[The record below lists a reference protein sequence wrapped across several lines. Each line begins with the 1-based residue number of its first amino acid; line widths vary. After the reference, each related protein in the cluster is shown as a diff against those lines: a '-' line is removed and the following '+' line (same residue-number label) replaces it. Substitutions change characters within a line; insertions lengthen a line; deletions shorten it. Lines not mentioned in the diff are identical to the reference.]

1 MEEREITKWLQNG
14 GMARIQMAS
23 GLAGGSCTAPEMIL
37 YRLCTII
44 DLFPFEGFQLIS
56 TTS

>member
-23 GLAGGSCTAPEMIL
+23 GLAGASCTAPEMIL
-37 YRLCTII
+37 YI
-44 DLFPFEGFQLIS
+44 
-56 TTS
+56 